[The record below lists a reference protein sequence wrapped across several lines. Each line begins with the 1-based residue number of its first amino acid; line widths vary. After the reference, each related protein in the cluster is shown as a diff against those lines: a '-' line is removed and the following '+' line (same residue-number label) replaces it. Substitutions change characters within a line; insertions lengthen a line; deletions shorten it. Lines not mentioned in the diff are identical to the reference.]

1 MKKTLLGLMISRRLI
16 NQKVETFKKYLRDGR
31 PNSVYEN
38 LQTVTWNLTKAISSL
53 KRVYYERIANKLND
67 SNTSSKVYWSTIKTL
82 ANGKKVPVIPRILV
96 HKKLVTDFKDKNLW
110 LISTISSVNNVNLYQ
125 KIAPSHQFR
134 LLKLP
139 IDLAPLILIRRKC

>member
-16 NQKVETFKKYLRDGR
+16 NQKVEIFKKYLKDGR

-82 ANGKKVPVIPRILV
+82 ANGKKFPVIPRILV
-96 HKKLVTDFKDKNLW
+96 LKKLVTDFKDKNL
-110 LISTISSVNNVNLYQ
+110 
-125 KIAPSHQFR
+125 
-134 LLKLP
+134 
-139 IDLAPLILIRRKC
+139 